1 MDPEASQICKQLE
14 DSEQSRHDLE
24 VRLAELTERH
34 EELEKAM
41 ARQSGWFGGDRMMQ
55 ADVTV
60 AVGWRFMQHEV
71 PEIVTPKAFPRLA
84 AHSARAEALPA
95 FIETGF

>member
-1 MDPEASQICKQLE
+1 VQIVYEHNLRPAEKRHQPWLDRVRMQL
-14 DSEQSRHDLE
+14 
-24 VRLAELTERH
+24 LAAH
-34 EELEKAM
+34 GELENAM
-41 ARQSGWFGGDRMMQ
+41 ARQSGWFGGDRPMQ
-55 ADVTV
+55 PDVTI

-71 PEIVTPKAFPRLA
+71 PEIVTPKAFPNLA